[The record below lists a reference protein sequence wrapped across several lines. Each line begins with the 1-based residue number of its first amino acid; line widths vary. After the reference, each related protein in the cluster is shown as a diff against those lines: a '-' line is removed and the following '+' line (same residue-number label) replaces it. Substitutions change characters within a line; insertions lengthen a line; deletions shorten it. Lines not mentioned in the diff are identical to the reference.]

1 MNARLAFFDRARFRL
16 VLGVV
21 LLHAACGY
29 SRYVPW
35 WHARGGPSPLA
46 DVLVAGLDVFL
57 MPFLYFIA
65 GCFAPASAAQVS
77 PGGFVARKARRLL
90 APILPLVFFFLPA
103 MVYAGYRQRTADPAG
118 FFDFWRASL
127 VALTNF
133 RPWCIAS
140 LEQALGPQ
148 NILSQ
153 HHLWFLPLLFLF
165 FLLYR
170 FAPGLRAS
178 LAGRPRSLG
187 LAWLAAGA
195 ATVAA
200 MTALG
205 SVLPVGIWWRWN
217 ILLLCQPVRLPLYAA
232 AFLLGAQA
240 GLRGRDF
247 ERLRAGRA
255 WPSLAGAAAALA
267 ATFVL
272 GPAVHVGG
280 PAPAVA
286 MALYATATVA
296 ANGLLLLGCL
306 RLGAARPRPL
316 SPREALLARGSYAVY
331 LLHMPLVVF
340 AELALPAGLAPS
352 LAMLLA
358 SLAAVSASL
367 ALGALGKRLGP
378 AASLAGLALF
388 FVGMCLAY
396 P

>member
-65 GCFAPASAAQVS
+65 GCFAPASAAKVS

-232 AFLLGAQA
+232 EPGHAPGQ
-240 GLRGRDF
+240 
-247 ERLRAGRA
+247 
-255 WPSLAGAAAALA
+255 P
-267 ATFVL
+267 
-272 GPAVHVGG
+272 GG
-280 PAPAVA
+280 
-286 MALYATATVA
+286 
-296 ANGLLLLGCL
+296 
-306 RLGAARPRPL
+306 RLGQPGPGGAGQALGTRRQPGRPGALFCRHVPGLPLTQADRRPLFPKADPGRPRPQT
-316 SPREALLARGSYAVY
+316 A
-331 LLHMPLVVF
+331 
-340 AELALPAGLAPS
+340 
-352 LAMLLA
+352 
-358 SLAAVSASL
+358 
-367 ALGALGKRLGP
+367 
-378 AASLAGLALF
+378 
-388 FVGMCLAY
+388 
-396 P
+396 